1 MNNKPLH
8 LFIGPSASGKT
19 SAANELEKLG
29 YKQIKSYCTR
39 QPRYEGEDS
48 HTFITK
54 EEFDKLENII
64 AYTYYDGNHYC
75 ATKEQC
81 DEADI
86 YVVDIPGIKTLIE
99 KYETERPIKMWYF
112 DVDLVIRVQR
122 MIDRGDSDSAIVG
135 RILTDEAFDWYD
147 ALVTL
152 RDYAKLFTN
161 KKIELNYIDAEEDL
175 EVLVRRVVA

>member
-1 MNNKPLH
+1 MV
-8 LFIGPSASGKT
+8 GPSASGKT
-19 SAANELEKLG
+19 TVADELEKLG
-29 YKQIKSYCTR
+29 YKQIRSYTTR
-39 QPRYEGEDS
+39 PLRYVGEDS

-64 AYTYYDGNHYC
+64 AYTYYNDNHYC
-75 ATKEQC
+75 ATKEQL
-81 DEADI
+81 DEATI
-86 YVVDIPGIKTLIE
+86 YVVDIPGVKTLIE
-99 KYETERPIKMWYF
+99 NYNTERLIKIWYF

-122 MIDRGDSDSAIVG
+122 MIDRGDSDSAIVS

-147 ALVTL
+147 ALITL
-152 RDYAKLFTN
+152 KDYAKLFTN